1 MLLRKKTKSLIVVSL
16 AIIGLASTS
25 IVNARSLIASNTS
38 LVQIES
44 KGTHPTGSVTKGNY
58 TVNSS
63 ILTKP
68 SMGQAAARGILT
80 VGSPKPAKDMGLSM
94 TLWGTEYSLI
104 AATPYY
110 YNTNGTTAVSVTTR
124 YADGYS
130 TFTTGGDMKYNN
142 LSSNWRFK
150 QAKWI
155 SPYNKNSDKLV
166 ENVFENYKDIL
177 KNFYLNINAGEVHA
191 LMGPNGTGK
200 STLSKVIL
208 NNKKY
213 QKLSGKIIFDDVD
226 ITNMSTDEIARK
238 GIFLCNQLP
247 CEIDGVTTADFLR
260 TALNEKEEVSL
271 YQYIKKI
278 DSAVKDLKMDE
289 NMIHRSM
296 NKGFSGGEKKK
307 NEILQLKVLEPKFII
322 LDELDS
328 GLDVDSLKIVCENI
342 NSYLKEHE
350 NTSVLIIT
358 HYPKILQYIKPD
370 YVHVMVNGNI
380 KKTGD
385 ASLALEI
392 EEKGYDAYKNS
403 ASIVSE

>member
-1 MLLRKKTKSLIVVSL
+1 MLKIENLN
-16 AIIGLASTS
+16 TS
-25 IVNARSLIASNTS
+25 I
-38 LVQIES
+38 
-44 KGTHPTGSVTKGNY
+44 
-58 TVNSS
+58 
-63 ILTKP
+63 
-68 SMGQAAARGILT
+68 
-80 VGSPKPAKDMGLSM
+80 
-94 TLWGTEYSLI
+94 
-104 AATPYY
+104 
-110 YNTNGTTAVSVTTR
+110 
-124 YADGYS
+124 DG
-130 TFTTGGDMKYNN
+130 
-142 LSSNWRFK
+142 
-150 QAKWI
+150 
-155 SPYNKNSDKLV
+155 
-166 ENVFENYKDIL
+166 KDIL

-380 KKTGD
+380 RKTGD